1 MYVLFCSHTR
11 SRLGMEWVVLNEIPE
26 EVVVLD
32 DNTDDNILEDS
43 VELADAKLERSAYT
57 EKSNLQV

>member
-1 MYVLFCSHTR
+1 
-11 SRLGMEWVVLNEIPE
+11 MEWVVLNEIPE

-43 VELADAKLERSAYT
+43 VELADAKLERSAY
-57 EKSNLQV
+57 SSQNS